1 MKAINRIKKSEDFAL
16 TINKG
21 HFNRLPSFKVFI
33 NKTDRNYTRVGLS
46 VSSKLGCAVVR
57 NRVKRQV
64 RAMCDSLIDYQAKS
78 QDIVIIVKSQFLEK
92 TFNDNKSQL
101 SDLLKN

>member
-1 MKAINRIKKSEDFAL
+1 MKTINRIKKSEDFAL

-21 HFNRLPSFKVFI
+21 HFYRLPSFKVFI
-33 NKTDRNYTRVGLS
+33 NKTENKYIRVGLS

-57 NRVKRQV
+57 NRIKRQV
-64 RAMCDSLIDYQAKS
+64 RAMCDSLIDYQSKS
-78 QDIVIIVKSQFLEK
+78 QDIVIIVKSHFLEM

-101 SDLLKN
+101 SDLFKN